1 MPSVSEDADAEEQE
15 QEKPFSFLDPSDS
28 SSMPGPVTNAR
39 AQRGEIPPIPP
50 TKQRP
55 GDEEGYKDI
64 KKEDGLKL
72 RLELNLDVEIELK
85 ASLKG
90 EVVLAL
96 LA

>member
-1 MPSVSEDADAEEQE
+1 MPPVSEDADAEEE
-15 QEKPFSFLDPSDS
+15 EEMKPFTLINPSDS
-28 SSMPGPVTNAR
+28 ASMPGPVTYAR
-39 AQRGEIPPIPP
+39 AQRGEIPR
-50 TKQRP
+50 QVAQQ
-55 GDEEGYKDI
+55 GDEGYKDI
-64 KKEDGLKL
+64 KDENGLKL